1 MNLRHIEVFRAVMLT
16 GTVTGAAQLMNIS
29 PPAVSKLLAFAER
42 RAGVRLFERVK
53 GRLVVTP
60 EGRCLF
66 SEVEGLWKRVERV
79 REVARDLANP
89 TAGSLSLGIS
99 PSFGTYLIPLVVA
112 DLFRRY
118 PKLALKVD
126 LLASNQLTE
135 ALVDGTVDIGV
146 ALLPSDH
153 PNLSALAR
161 YHCGLVCVVP
171 KGHRLAPRK
180 AIRPV
185 DLDGERLISFSQIT
199 DARLLEPALQGSR
212 IDMVLRSGPSACWFA
227 QAGAG
232 VAVVDAL
239 TPAGGL
245 FTNVVTIPLKPAAR
259 LDIRVL
265 RNSHR
270 PLSRVAEEFCKA
282 FDRVCEVR
290 SHALSQTIARSSS

>member
-16 GTVTGAAQLMNIS
+16 GTVTGAADLLHVS
-29 PPAVSKLLAFAER
+29 PPAVSKLLALAER

-53 GRLVVTP
+53 GRLAVTP

-89 TAGSLSLGIS
+89 TAGSLGLGIS

-126 LLASNQLTE
+126 LLASNKLIE
-135 ALVDGTVDIGV
+135 ALVDGTVDVGV

-171 KGHRLAPRK
+171 KDHRLAPRK
-180 AIRPV
+180 AIRPA

-199 DARLLEPALQGSR
+199 DARLLEPAQGSR
-212 IDMVLRSGPSACWFA
+212 IDMVLHSGPSACWFA

-239 TPAGGL
+239 TPAGGS
-245 FTNVVTIPLKPAAR
+245 FANVVTIPLKPAAK

-270 PLSRVAEEFCKA
+270 PLSRVAEEFHEA
-282 FDRVCEVR
+282 FNRVWKEVVPR
-290 SHALSQTIARSSS
+290 NRTAG